1 MSFQLRPYQQRVIAE
16 VYRQIRAGKKR
27 ILIFAPTGAGK
38 TIISS
43 QIVAH
48 AAGRNR
54 KILFVVHRD
63 ILVKQT
69 YEKFKHFE
77 IDCGFIKAGYEEN
90 KEAVAQIASVQTLA
104 SRDWWHQLGSSVILL
119 DEAHLTAWATVTKK
133 MIGEIFPDGIYIGL
147 TATPWRLKK
156 DEGMADIFEA
166 IVSAPMPFE
175 LIESGFLVKPS
186 YYGVSIASL
195 KKVKI
200 KNGDYDEGQ
209 LSLIFDR
216 PEQIEQIVAEWKR
229 LGSDRRTIVFAVNVE
244 HSKNIFSCFEK
255 AGIAAAHVDGSTSI
269 KQREKIYRQL
279 ATGEILILSSCMTLT
294 EGFDV
299 PAVNGIIL
307 ARPTLSKALYF
318 QMVGR
323 GLRLSLPTDKH
334 DCLVLDFAGNVE
346 RHGFIEDLRAVSLE
360 ESHCSCGGGE
370 APYKICPRDK
380 RGCGA
385 IIYSFYQKCPQC
397 NYDFALEKIILE
409 LSLQQ
414 QLRPEDIKLLKQYRF
429 DLKTAYQNYKS
440 PGWAAFRFKDEHG
453 YFPPDSWASKAVFGG
468 DDRDENRSLYEKYLN
483 AIARRLN
490 KSQKWIDI
498 QVNIE
503 FGKTII
509 T

>member
-1 MSFQLRPYQQRVIAE
+1 MSWQLRPYQQKVIAE

-69 YEKFKHFE
+69 YEKFKHFK

-90 KEAVAQIASVQTLA
+90 KEAIAQIASVQTLA

-147 TATPWRLKK
+147 TATPWRLRK

-186 YYGVSIASL
+186 YYGVSIADL
-195 KKVKI
+195 EKVKI
-200 KNGDYDEGQ
+200 KNGEYDEGQ

-244 HSKNIFSCFEK
+244 HSKNIFSGFEG
-255 AGIAAAHVDGSTSI
+255 AGIAAAHVDGSTPI
-269 KQREKIYRQL
+269 KQREKIYQQL
-279 ATGEILILSSCMTLT
+279 ATGEISILSSCMTLT

-323 GLRLSLPTDKH
+323 GLRLSPDTDKH

-380 RGCGA
+380 GGCGA
-385 IIYSFYQKCPQC
+385 IIYSFYQKCPSCGYNFDLQ
-397 NYDFALEKIILE
+397 KIIVQLN
-409 LSLQQ
+409 LTQ
-414 QLRPEDIKLLKQYRF
+414 QLRSEDLKLLEQYRE
-429 DLKTAYQNYKS
+429 DLKIAFEKQRS
-440 PGWAAFRFKDEHG
+440 PGWAAMRFKDRHG
-453 YFPPDSWASKAVFGG
+453 YFPPDDWAKGAVFG
-468 DDRDENRSLYEKYLN
+468 ENYTKEQQSCYQKQLGE
-483 AIARRLN
+483 IAARLS
-490 KSQKWIDI
+490 KEQKWIDRYLKL
-498 QVNIE
+498 E
-503 FGKTII
+503 FSEY
-509 T
+509 